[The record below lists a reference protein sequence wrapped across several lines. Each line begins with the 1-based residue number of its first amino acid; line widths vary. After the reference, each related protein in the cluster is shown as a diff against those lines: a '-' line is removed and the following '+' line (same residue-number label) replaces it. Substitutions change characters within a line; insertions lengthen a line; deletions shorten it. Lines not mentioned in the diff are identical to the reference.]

1 MWATPVASQ
10 QIVVMMLDMFMAGY
24 RTYPPAPA
32 SDPYA
37 ENGQPYKPVALKPT
51 EPARPIL
58 MYIMP
63 HFVSSG
69 ASADPVL
76 CSDPCSFAAGSLEI
90 RRARG
95 GDNSTG
101 TWRTG

>member
-1 MWATPVASQ
+1 
-10 QIVVMMLDMFMAGY
+10 MMLDMFMAGY

-95 GDNSTG
+95 GDSSMG
-101 TWRTG
+101 TWRTE